1 MATSKNQPAAGTK
14 ADTATEQVQKRMD
27 EDLARG
33 FRGVEVDP
41 TDNEAYSIQGV
52 TSGAATPETDDDHA
66 ATVRE
71 HLRGVERDANGVAK
85 R

>member
-1 MATSKNQPAAGTK
+1 MATSKSQPK
-14 ADTATEQVQKRMD
+14 ADTSVDEVQRRMD

-41 TDNEAYSIQGV
+41 TDNEAYSIAGV
-52 TSGAATPETDDDHA
+52 TSGAATPETDDGQA

-71 HLRGVERDANGVAK
+71 HLRGVERDASGVAK